1 MPEPLHK
8 IRSIPKAFF
17 ADELMEVQE

>member
-1 MPEPLHK
+1 MPERLCE